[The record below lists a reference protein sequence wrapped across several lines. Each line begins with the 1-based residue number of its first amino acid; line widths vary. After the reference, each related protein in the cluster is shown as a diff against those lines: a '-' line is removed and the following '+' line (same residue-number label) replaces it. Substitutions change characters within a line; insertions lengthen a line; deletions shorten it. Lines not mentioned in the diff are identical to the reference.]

1 MIKKLGV
8 RVDLLASYTIIHL
21 VAPVG
26 SVMENMVYF
35 VTLLASVAPDCVRIA
50 GKTAPST
57 RATMD
62 SVKTKLTQHSRLDGC
77 ASKAPQTAFA
87 SKESAR
93 LFQTRQ
99 LLLCLYGL
107 SL

>member
-8 RVDLLASYTIIHL
+8 HVDLLASYTIIHL
-21 VAPVG
+21 VAPME
-26 SVMENMVYF
+26 SAMENMVYF
-35 VTLLASVAPDCVRIA
+35 VTLLASVAPDCVRIP

-57 RATMD
+57 RGTMA

-99 LLLCLYGL
+99 LLLCLYGF